1 MIAMVKDLQ
10 SIIYV
15 MEPIL
20 RMAKELSLILGSKII
35 LCCIDLEVY

>member
-1 MIAMVKDLQ
+1 MTAMVKDLQ

-20 RMAKELSLILGSKII
+20 RMAKEISLILAKLSFVALI
-35 LCCIDLEVY
+35 